1 MNGTGV
7 VTALKLEA
15 RTLGPA
21 RQRPDGLSSLADG
34 TLLIM
39 GGMGHAAAMSAARS
53 LADAGAH
60 ALLSFGLAGGLDPAL
75 GPGQVVIPRAVI
87 GRDGAKFT
95 ASPEWREGLYAAIA
109 AQRPIAAGE
118 LLGSAAAIDT
128 VAGKSEAFRD
138 TGAVAV
144 DMESLAVAQVA
155 AARGLPFVAVRVIVD
170 AASDA
175 LPRAVVAASLE
186 GRGENRAAD
195 RRPRS
200 CACGSGWADPFGAA
214 LSRSDSFIGGCGL
227 GGSIDPAVRR
237 RPRRMKVGWRAAG
250 VAAP

>member
-186 GRGENRAAD
+186 GRVRIGRLIGGLVLAPADLVGLIRLARRYRAAIHSLAAVALAA
-195 RRPRS
+195 RLTP
-200 CACGSGWADPFGAA
+200 PFAG
-214 LSRSDSFIGGCGL
+214 
-227 GGSIDPAVRR
+227 V
-237 RPRRMKVGWRAAG
+237 RAA
-250 VAAP
+250 